1 MVDFSLTSSDLEIL
15 AQVKAEG
22 DAGNKYARY
31 YDDHEDETV
40 PMRLPEAD
48 DFPPLTDLYA
58 GRGSNDTPFVT
69 LQMLI
74 LMERGAAHGIPLEQA
89 HESLGNAALRSA
101 GTKEQKEKWGHM
113 SLSMSITEPGT
124 GSDTKAIV
132 TTARLVGDEWVIN
145 GEKIFVTRGSKSDGV
160 VVWATL
166 DKSAGRGGIKSFL
179 VERGTP
185 GFDIVRKERKM
196 GVRTRYTE
204 AYSFQDC
211 RIPRGNLLG
220 GNEEVKKDSAASYKG
235 VLKTFNMTRPAV
247 ASAAVGKASG
257 ALDFAR
263 EALAG
268 EGVEVDWEGG
278 ANTRSAAQ
286 QKLIETEADIEA
298 ARLTV
303 LRASWLADKGEPNNL
318 EASVCKAK
326 GGDISRSAPQ
336 AAMELV
342 GATSISHD
350 YLLEKYLRDARVND
364 IYEGTA
370 EIQRLVIARII
381 LGFSSDELK

>member
-1 MVDFSLTSSDLEIL
+1 MVDFSLTESDLKIL
-15 AQVKAEG
+15 KQVKAEG

-31 YDDHEDETV
+31 YDDHEDETL

-48 DFPPLTDLYA
+48 DFPPLADLYA
-58 GRGSNDTPFVT
+58 GRGLDDTPFVT

-74 LMERGAAHGIPLEQA
+74 LMERGASHGIPLEQQHA
-89 HESLGNAALRSA
+89 SLGNAALSSA

-132 TTARLVGDEWVIN
+132 TTARLDGDEWVID

-166 DKSAGRGGIKSFL
+166 DRSAGRGGIKSFL

-185 GFDIVRKERKM
+185 GFEIVRKERKM

-220 GNEEVKKDSAASYKG
+220 GNEEVKKDSAVSYKS

-247 ASAAVGKASG
+247 ASAAVGKARG

-263 EALAG
+263 EALAS
-268 EGVEVDWEGG
+268 EGVEVDWESG
-278 ANTRSAAQ
+278 ANMRSAAQ

-326 GGDISRSAPQ
+326 GGDIARSATQ
-336 AAMELV
+336 AAMALV

-370 EIQRLVIARII
+370 EIQRLVIARTI